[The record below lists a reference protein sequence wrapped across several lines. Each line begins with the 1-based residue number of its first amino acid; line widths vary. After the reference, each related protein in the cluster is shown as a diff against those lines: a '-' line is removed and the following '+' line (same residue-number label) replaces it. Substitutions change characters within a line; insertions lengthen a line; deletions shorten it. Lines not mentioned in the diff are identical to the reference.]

1 MGSDPTS
8 CPSIYLSCDDFMC
21 VAAAATM
28 LASGSATSS
37 LLFWSE
43 CGQYAAFPSSNTFL
57 ETKHEW
63 KFPATALSSTNQLC
77 SIVTSSFAHIHSPL
91 HPSTSSANLC
101 ASWRRLRKCSSSPWA
116 PGPDC
121 LRGCPLAA
129 GGCEQNRR
137 LTAEPQRSG
146 APACR
151 SCPCPPPSPLGRE
164 WKPDPAL
171 SFSFPGRIVITGA
184 PCAPARPGT

>member
-101 ASWRRLRKCSSSPWA
+101 ASWRRLRKCSGKPEEEVISPGKSE
-116 PGPDC
+116 PEGPHLLMVKTGKHVWRKTPQGSVEDMC
-121 LRGCPLAA
+121 IM
-129 GGCEQNRR
+129 EQ
-137 LTAEPQRSG
+137 T
-146 APACR
+146 
-151 SCPCPPPSPLGRE
+151 
-164 WKPDPAL
+164 KIF
-171 SFSFPGRIVITGA
+171 SFSSYSSFS
-184 PCAPARPGT
+184 RPKSLFVASIEWILILNF